1 MEDSFELRV
10 KRLFGSQL
18 FQSVPGSSFPSS
30 SWSVV
35 DGEVERREWNRERG
49 LGPDRSE
56 DPCSSDFADGGC
68 FSKKRRSRRSSTG
81 DFELDFDELDD
92 DIDAAE
98 GRRDDDEEEE
108 EDGRGEEVDGDV
120 TEIRSSIGLDPTLDN
135 EKIWKQPTRSTAG
148 RSPSVYGCRHK
159 RHMEATDE
167 IGAGSSQSRR
177 NNRTVLLPQKK
188 TRTGAAPAATIEC
201 FNSCN
206 YLSLT
211 LNNMNVVMILV
222 DKELKEQIFEDEED
236 EYDRAALGG
245 GASERSE
252 RLYMS
257 DVKNHGPHLN
267 YHSIFEDT
275 EDDPYNGSH
284 DFLKDPRADHLAA
297 ATRIGEDQKA
307 AENFPVQNYGKAD
320 LAIEDIQLKPI
331 LKRKELLDD
340 SKPKKRVRFNHAAK
354 AYNDLKATAVDPNSI
369 MFDESVGLPDYIR
382 NPSKYT
388 CYTFEDY
395 EDSNLAN
402 KRAFED
408 FRNLHKK
415 SNSEEQQHQQQQHM
429 DEEELPKSITFNP
442 RRKSH
447 DVVPV
452 NNDFRDARESDP
464 GVARSAHIAAGE
476 SIRVGVSRIDEI
488 ATEETPMDTET
499 PCENERVGS
508 SRRGR
513 QYRAMI
519 TTSSDV

>member
-68 FSKKRRSRRSSTG
+68 FAKKRRSRRSSTG

-98 GRRDDDEEEE
+98 GRRDDEEEE
-108 EDGRGEEVDGDV
+108 EEGRGEEVDGDV

-135 EKIWKQPTRSTAG
+135 E
-148 RSPSVYGCRHK
+148 
-159 RHMEATDE
+159 
-167 IGAGSSQSRR
+167 
-177 NNRTVLLPQKK
+177 
-188 TRTGAAPAATIEC
+188 
-201 FNSCN
+201 
-206 YLSLT
+206 
-211 LNNMNVVMILV
+211 
-222 DKELKEQIFEDEED
+222 DEED

-245 GASERSE
+245 GASE

-267 YHSIFEDT
+267 YHSIFEDA

-284 DFLKDPRADHLAA
+284 DFRKDPRADHLAA

-307 AENFPVQNYGKAD
+307 AKNFPVQNYGKAD

-331 LKRKELLDD
+331 LKRKELQDD
-340 SKPKKRVRFNHAAK
+340 SKPKKRVRFNHVSK
-354 AYNDLKATAVDPNSI
+354 ADNDLKPTAVDPNSI
-369 MFDESVGLPDYIR
+369 MFDESFGLPDYIR

-388 CYTFEDY
+388 YYAFEDY

-408 FRNLHKK
+408 FRNLHEKS
-415 SNSEEQQHQQQQHM
+415 SNSEEQQHQQQHM

-447 DVVPV
+447 DAVPV
-452 NNDFRDARESDP
+452 YNDFRDARESDP

-476 SIRVGVSRIDEI
+476 SIRVGVGRIDEV
-488 ATEETPMDTET
+488 APEETPMDMET
-499 PCENERVGS
+499 PSENERVGS

-513 QYRAMI
+513 QYRAM
-519 TTSSDV
+519 TATSSDV